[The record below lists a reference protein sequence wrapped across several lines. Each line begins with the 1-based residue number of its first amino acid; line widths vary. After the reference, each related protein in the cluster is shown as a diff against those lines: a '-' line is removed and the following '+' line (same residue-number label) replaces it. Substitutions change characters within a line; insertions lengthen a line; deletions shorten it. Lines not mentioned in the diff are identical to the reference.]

1 MTYRVLTWDMEAKA
15 YTPQDGLSKA
25 TGLTLWEVRRALR
38 ELRDLGY
45 AADRNDPA
53 IFIEREENIESQRQA
68 EAN

>member
-1 MTYRVLTWDMEAKA
+1 MTYRVLTWDMDAGA
-15 YTPQDGLSKA
+15 YTPLGMMKS